1 MPPDV
6 RILILWPPWD
16 ETQGSE
22 ICNQCGEKWTKMCS
36 ISIVN
41 VQMEYNPIKA
51 ASGCCS
57 RPMHK
62 CTLIME
68 GGPSWVDGLVVA
80 LMLLLVVVFLVGQSA
95 VDP

>member
-1 MPPDV
+1 MAPDV
-6 RILILWPPWD
+6 RILIPWPPWD

-22 ICNQCGEKWTKMCS
+22 ICNQCVEKWTKMCS

-51 ASGCCS
+51 ASGCCN

-68 GGPSWVDGLVVA
+68 GGPSWVDGLVVGGWWPGE
-80 LMLLLVVVFLVGQSA
+80 VEGWCW
-95 VDP
+95 